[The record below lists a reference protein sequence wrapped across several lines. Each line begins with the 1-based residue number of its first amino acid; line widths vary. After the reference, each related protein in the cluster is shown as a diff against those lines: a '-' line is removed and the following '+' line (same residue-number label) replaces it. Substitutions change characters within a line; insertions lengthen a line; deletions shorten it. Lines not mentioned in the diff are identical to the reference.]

1 MFCDFTLGPEVE
13 TESKGESE
21 YTIGSIT
28 EAEITGSTQD
38 RADLRYQKNL
48 VYTRKIKAIQKSI
61 HI

>member
-1 MFCDFTLGPEVE
+1 MFHDFTLRPEE
-13 TESKGESE
+13 KTESKGESA
-21 YTIGSIT
+21 YIIGSVI

-38 RADLRYQKNL
+38 KADLRYEKNL